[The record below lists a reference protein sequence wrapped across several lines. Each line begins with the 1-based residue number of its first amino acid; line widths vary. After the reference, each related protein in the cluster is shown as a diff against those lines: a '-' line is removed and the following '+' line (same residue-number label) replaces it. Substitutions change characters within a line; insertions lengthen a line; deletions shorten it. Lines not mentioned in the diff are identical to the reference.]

1 MSTSAVNILI
11 DSMLPEDL
19 QDPNRLYDNKG
30 VGALLSEVAKRYP
43 DRYAKL
49 SKAIGDIGQQQVWDR
64 GETFRLADFKPVI
77 DRQPFYDEL
86 DKREAEIK
94 KKIQD
99 PAKRK
104 DALGTLYGEMS
115 ERISKATNDAALAK
129 RNNIGIT
136 VLTGARG
143 KAAQLRDLLSTPGF
157 YTDGRMHTI
166 PGFIRQSYA
175 EGLRPA
181 DYLAGT
187 YGARNSV
194 THSKRMTAK
203 GGFYGKTLG
212 RAAATTYVTE
222 KDCGTSN
229 GIALPMDEKDIR
241 GRVLQRETAGLPAG
255 TVIDRKAMEKLKDS
269 GEEQVLVRS
278 PMTCQSEHG
287 ICAKCYGVKSNG
299 KMPKVGDHVGYT
311 SAQAASEPIIQGALC
326 LAEGTEV
333 RMADGTT
340 KAIQDLKV
348 GDLVLGADKDG
359 DTTPSKVTAV
369 HDQGEKA
376 CYRYTFKGGITLSA
390 TPDHKILVQ
399 AEEGIAELPVG
410 SSEDEPLVKSANA
423 RDGTS
428 LGDLPTWDITVDHP
442 DHLFVLANGL
452 IVSNSMKHVTSASGP
467 KTEFAG
473 LDYLNQVAE
482 SPEEFKDRAVV
493 AKTEGRVDNVRE
505 APQGGQYVTINGEDH
520 YVAPDRF
527 INVKKGQ
534 MLEAGDPL
542 TDGLQDP
549 EDVMKYKGLGA
560 ARAYWAETM
569 AKISKASGA
578 GADRRVFETLARSA
592 VDHVDLDDPIEEGF
606 LPDDRVRYSQFV
618 LRRTPPRNVVELP
631 ASKAVG
637 QYLEAPAL
645 HHTIGT
651 RVTAS
656 MAEDLANKGFPKL
669 QVSPTEPGFRPT
681 MVRLTQVA
689 STDDDWLASL
699 GGSYLGNQLRE
710 GITRAQDTN
719 VESNH
724 HPVPRLAV
732 GTGYADKLE
741 ETGKF

>member
-1 MSTSAVNILI
+1 MPTSAVNILI

-19 QDPNRLYDNKG
+19 RDSNRLYDKKG
-30 VGALLSEVAKRYP
+30 VGELLSEVAKRYP
-43 DRYAKL
+43 DRYSKL

-94 KKIQD
+94 KKVQD
-99 PAKRK
+99 PAARK

-115 ERISKATNDAALAK
+115 DRISKATNAAALSK
-129 RNNIGIT
+129 RNNIAIT

-143 KAAQLRDLLSTPGF
+143 KDAQLRDLLSTPGF
-157 YTDGRMHTI
+157 YTDGKMHTI

-212 RAAATTYVTE
+212 RASATTYVTE

-278 PMTCQSEHG
+278 PMTCQAEHG

-311 SAQAASEPIIQGALC
+311 SAQAASEPIIQGAL
-326 LAEGTEV
+326 
-333 RMADGTT
+333 
-340 KAIQDLKV
+340 
-348 GDLVLGADKDG
+348 
-359 DTTPSKVTAV
+359 
-369 HDQGEKA
+369 
-376 CYRYTFKGGITLSA
+376 
-390 TPDHKILVQ
+390 
-399 AEEGIAELPVG
+399 
-410 SSEDEPLVKSANA
+410 
-423 RDGTS
+423 
-428 LGDLPTWDITVDHP
+428 
-442 DHLFVLANGL
+442 
-452 IVSNSMKHVTSASGP
+452 SMKHVTSASGP
-467 KTEFAG
+467 KTEFSG

-493 AKTEGRVDNVRE
+493 AKTDGRVDNIRE

-534 MLEAGDPL
+534 TLEAGDPL

-560 ARAYWAETM
+560 ARSYWAETM

-631 ASKAVG
+631 AGKAVG

-645 HHTIGT
+645 HHTVGT

-656 MAEDLANKGFPKL
+656 MAEDLAKKGFPKL

-719 VESNH
+719 IEKSW

-732 GTGYADKLE
+732 GEGYADKLE
-741 ETGKF
+741 ETGQF